1 MSIFFTAAAAN
12 VVENKRINAKF
23 EDFQAGIDAI
33 SYYGGGAKQGD
44 RFAKKIDF
52 LNLNLKISKNYIERT
67 MLDSI
72 IPAVEAMK
80 NDKDVVKAAREGAN
94 STKYI
99 DNTDFGLFQII

>member
-1 MSIFFTAAAAN
+1 
-12 VVENKRINAKF
+12 
-23 EDFQAGIDAI
+23 
-33 SYYGGGAKQGD
+33 
-44 RFAKKIDF
+44 
-52 LNLNLKISKNYIERT
+52 